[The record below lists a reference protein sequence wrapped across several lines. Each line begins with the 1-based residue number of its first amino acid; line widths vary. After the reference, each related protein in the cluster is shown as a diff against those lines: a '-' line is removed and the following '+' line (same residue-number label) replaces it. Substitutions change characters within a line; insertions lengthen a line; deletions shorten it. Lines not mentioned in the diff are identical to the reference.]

1 MRKNE
6 ISFLNVLF
14 CLLVIFIHIT
24 SAPISE
30 LDKESVQYILFFIP
44 WRLSAFVVQGFIFLS
59 GMKMFLK
66 PTGKT
71 DYKKYY
77 LSRFKKIILPYIF
90 AVFAFYLYFV
100 NRGYFPFK
108 VQDLAGY
115 ILKGDLVSHFYFV
128 IIIAQFY
135 LLRPLWEIILRK
147 TQAKNKTQIVIFLIS
162 LVISVWCAKYLPDF
176 LKKVLNISFAYNDRI
191 LSTYLVYW
199 IGGVFAGAGYD
210 AFKCFVKKLDI
221 IYLLYPAAAFLE
233 VYLAYKSFTGNTVAF
248 AENMHFFYCIFA
260 ILFCFKMGSKFADY
274 VSQNTLFKWINA
286 SSYYIYLVHPIFIF
300 IIDKLMKTY
309 GIISTESTFL
319 IRGLVTYFCSI
330 LICTLYL
337 NIKEKIVK
345 KR

>member
-24 SAPISE
+24 SAPISG
-30 LDKESVQYILFFIP
+30 LSRESVQYILFFIP

-66 PTGKT
+66 EAGKT

-77 LSRFKKIILPYIF
+77 LSRFKKIIVPYFF

-100 NRGYFPFK
+100 NRGYFPFR
-108 VQDLAGY
+108 VADLAGY
-115 ILKGDLVSHFYFV
+115 IFRGDLVSHFYFV

-135 LLRPLWEIILRK
+135 LLRPLWDIIILK
-147 TQAKNKTQIVIFLIS
+147 TKGKNKVQILIFLLS
-162 LVISVWCAKYLPDF
+162 LLISVWCTEYFPTF
-176 LKKVLNISFAYNDRI
+176 LNKVSGINFAYNDRVFT
-191 LSTYLVYW
+191 TYLVYW
-199 IGGVFAGAGYD
+199 IGGMFAGASYD
-210 AFKCFVKKLDI
+210 NFKYYVKKLNVI
-221 IYLLYPAAAFLE
+221 NSLYPVAAFME
-233 VYLAYKSFTGNTVAF
+233 IYFAYKNFTGNAV
-248 AENMHFFYCIFA
+248 EYVEHIHFFYCILA
-260 ILFCFKMGSKFADY
+260 IVFWYKIGTLFAD
-274 VSQNTLFKWINA
+274 SISKNTLFKKINA
-286 SSYYIYLVHPIFIF
+286 SSYYIYLVHPLFIF

-330 LICTLYL
+330 LLCTAYSEL
-337 NIKEKIVK
+337 KEKISK